1 MTIST
6 YDFDLDKQVI
16 FNYKETDLPEGHF
29 LHKFLVEFQ
38 IEKFEIIKTRSTMLN
53 LEKIEPTQKVVI
65 HDLINDEFYKIYYG
79 ISKNN
84 LYLND
89 TFYKNDIGIFCC
101 K

>member
-65 HDLINDEFYKIYYG
+65 HDLFNDDFYKIYYG
-79 ISKNN
+79 IS
-84 LYLND
+84 
-89 TFYKNDIGIFCC
+89 
-101 K
+101 